1 MTDGTSPGSNGHT
14 RYRWINPL
22 AAWGTATGNTEAE
35 STAVPDPATPW
46 HANTTYKVKTYP
58 VGRLRY
64 FKIWPAHG
72 SRTWDRTR
80 WWPTRRNLLNIKGLY
95 NRKTALAEKKI
106 LDRRPIYWLIC
117 LVALA
122 LGPLLFPDSHMN
134 ALLTAGATFGVFAA
148 INVCWTLILGTASI
162 FSLATYAVVG
172 TAAFI
177 TSYLSIQY
185 GVPWYLLMPIGAV
198 VGLIF
203 GVLIAV
209 PALRLDGF
217 YYALLTL
224 GLNELFRVFFVTSK
238 QFGAAS
244 GGLYGADSFISQDWS
259 PLSQSVVAY
268 YSAFAI
274 LVASLFLFR
283 FIHGKRLGR
292 VLRMAPE
299 KREAFAAACGVDY
312 KRARI
317 TIFLLTSVALGFIGG
332 FYAAQ
337 YRGVAYSIF
346 DFQTVLLGL
355 AMVTIGGIG
364 RAEGAVFGTLVV
376 VFLRDVLIE
385 LGPWRYLF
393 IGAAMLG
400 VVLFLNNGYFGI
412 RKQFNAWRAKKRGEW
427 RSTRTEKGGEA
438 LPEEATEIDDKDVLY
453 FKRHD
458 KMQRDYLKT
467 LITPEIIE
475 EHRRQPLGQHSEALE
490 RVLLYFRRAKMDDK
504 YALHSSG
511 PHGPYKIIAFS
522 GTRGVSPRLVDDRE
536 FATLDEAYHGVF
548 MRRVHDLMES

>member
-1 MTDGTSPGSNGHT
+1 MTDTPIPEKT
-14 RYRWINPL
+14 DAEAYIWKNPL
-22 AAWGTATGNTEAE
+22 DVWGTATGNKEAA
-35 STAVPDPATPW
+35 SIPVPDPATPW
-46 HANTTYKVKTYP
+46 LQNLDFKVKTYP
-58 VGRLRY
+58 VGRLKY
-64 FKIWPAHG
+64 FVIWPTHG
-72 SRTWDRTR
+72 ARTWNRTR

-106 LDRRPIYWLIC
+106 VDRRPIYWLLC
-117 LVALA
+117 LVLLA
-122 LGPLLFPDSHMN
+122 LGPLLFPENQTN

-172 TAAFI
+172 TSAFL

-198 VGLIF
+198 VGLAF
-203 GVLIAV
+203 GVLIAA

-224 GLNELFRVFFVTSK
+224 GLNELFRVFFTTSK
-238 QFGAAS
+238 QFGSAS
-244 GGLYGADSFISQDWS
+244 GGLYGADSFISQSWA
-259 PLSQSVVAY
+259 PMTQSVVAY
-268 YSAFAI
+268 YASFALLI
-274 LVASLFLFR
+274 ASLFLFR

-317 TIFLLTSVALGFIGG
+317 TIFLVTSVALGFIGG

-364 RAEGAVFGTLVV
+364 RAEGAVLGTLIVI
-376 VFLRDVLIE
+376 FLRDVLIE
-385 LGPWRYLF
+385 FGPWRYLI
-393 IGAAMLG
+393 IGGLMLA

-453 FKRHD
+453 FRRYD

-467 LITPEIIE
+467 LITPQIIE
-475 EHRRQPLGQHSEALE
+475 EHHRQPLGQHSEALE
-490 RVLLYFRRAKMDDK
+490 RVLLYFRRAKLEDK
-504 YALHSSG
+504 YALRSAG

-522 GTRGVSPRLVDDRE
+522 GQRGVSPRLVDDRE

-548 MRRVHDLMES
+548 MRRVHDLLES